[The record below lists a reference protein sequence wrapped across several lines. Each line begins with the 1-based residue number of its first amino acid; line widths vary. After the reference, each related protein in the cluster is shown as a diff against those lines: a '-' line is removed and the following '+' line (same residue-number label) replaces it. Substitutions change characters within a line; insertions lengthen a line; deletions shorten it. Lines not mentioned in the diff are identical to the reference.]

1 MNATKRLS
9 YFSEDDDRISKMDN
23 MYLQERVNEIYE
35 QWQLWEE
42 EQNNNQK
49 PAQIELLTPIFKH
62 EEL

>member
-1 MNATKRLS
+1 MNATQKLN

-35 QWQLWEE
+35 EWQCWEF
-42 EQNNNQK
+42 EQNNKQV
-49 PAQIELLTPIFKH
+49 PAKIEILTPIFKH